1 MSGEQITVKEI
12 SNAAKI
18 DNVREKLP
26 PKFENRVNIN
36 ELLSKVRKEKKTG
49 KKRKLYFP
57 DSYFWRCSSN
67 RHFSLTLRFLD

>member
-36 ELLSKVRKEKKTG
+36 ELLSKVRKEKKQE
-49 KKRKLYFP
+49 KK
-57 DSYFWRCSSN
+57 
-67 RHFSLTLRFLD
+67 